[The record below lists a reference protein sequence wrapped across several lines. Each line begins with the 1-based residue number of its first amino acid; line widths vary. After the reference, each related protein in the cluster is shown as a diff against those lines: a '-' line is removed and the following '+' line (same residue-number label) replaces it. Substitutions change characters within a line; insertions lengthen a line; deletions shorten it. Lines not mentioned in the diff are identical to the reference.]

1 VIAGEIVQ
9 IVNVTEK
16 NVENGVVRKEKG
28 QALKKTL

>member
-9 IVNVTEK
+9 IVNVIEK

-28 QALKKTL
+28 QVPKKV